1 MTGMDGEPFLDIAQP
16 RLTAHEFVYDTLRRA
31 ILGGALPGGAH
42 LVQADIASRLSV
54 STTPVREAL
63 RDLAA
68 EGLVVFRPHI
78 GAVVRELNL
87 VELTELYDIR
97 KALEPLAIRRAAERI
112 TAEELAEATA
122 LARQMEAESDPATW
136 AVLNR
141 KFHQVLEDA
150 AQAPFIQSVL
160 RGVQDISAIYVARSL
175 VARPTRMGSGN
186 KQHRGLIAALRRHDG
201 DAAADQLVAHL
212 DATLQTALAVSA
224 DDIQPAPPAEPG
236 ATPAG
241 RPGARPGA
249 STARATSPATSRAGA
264 RRASR

>member
-87 VELTELYDIR
+87 AELAELYDIR

-112 TAEELAEATA
+112 TPDELAEATS

-175 VARPTRMGSGN
+175 VARPARMTSGN

-201 DAAADQLVAHL
+201 DAAASQLVAHL

-224 DDIQPAPPAEPG
+224 DDIQPGPPADPARTVAARAPVRSRR
-236 ATPAG
+236 ATP
-241 RPGARPGA
+241 
-249 STARATSPATSRAGA
+249 RADA
-264 RRASR
+264 RRAGR

>member
-78 GAVVRELNL
+78 GAVVRELNMT
-87 VELTELYDIR
+87 ELAELYDIR

-112 TAEELAEATA
+112 TPDELAEATA
-122 LARQMEAESDPATW
+122 LARQMETESDPATW

-175 VARPTRMGSGN
+175 VARPARMNSGN

-201 DAAADQLVAHL
+201 DAAAAQLVAHL

-224 DDIQPAPPAEPG
+224 NDIQPAPAAEPART
-236 ATPAG
+236 ATE
-241 RPGARPGA
+241 R
-249 STARATSPATSRAGA
+249 PATRSRRAAPRAGA
-264 RRASR
+264 RQAGR